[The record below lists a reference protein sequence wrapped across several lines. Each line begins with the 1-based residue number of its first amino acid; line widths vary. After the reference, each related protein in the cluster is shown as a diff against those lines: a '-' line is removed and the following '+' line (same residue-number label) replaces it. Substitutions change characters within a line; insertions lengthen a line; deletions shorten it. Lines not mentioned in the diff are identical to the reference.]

1 MLNIKQIIENIIPSD
16 DHKYIMVTST
26 VVRATF
32 TCIGEPSG
40 GRPTIEMFNIVR
52 I

>member
-1 MLNIKQIIENIIPSD
+1 MIANIIPSD
-16 DHKYIMVTST
+16 AHKYIMTTST

-40 GRPTIEMFNIVR
+40 GRPTIEILK
-52 I
+52 